1 MVHNLDC
8 TYKHINQIIMK
19 KLLLYTIFLGFL
31 ICDTSCK
38 KIDQLLTFTISNEDT
53 LTIPATNTL
62 NLPISFL
69 NSNNTTNSS
78 EAFANNNTD
87 ANHVKNIYLK
97 NLQLTITSP
106 AGQNFNF
113 LQSINIY
120 ISTDSSNE
128 ILLASLNTI
137 PQNVITITLTPTQ
150 AALDMYIKAPSYN
163 LRTEVTTDQNLSQNV
178 NIVAD
183 SKFQVTA
190 VVL

>member
-1 MVHNLDC
+1 
-8 TYKHINQIIMK
+8 MK
-19 KLLLYTIFLGFL
+19 KLLLYTAVAGFL
-31 ICDTSCK
+31 IYGASCK
-38 KIDQLLTFTISNEDT
+38 KIDQLLTFTISNEDS
-53 LTIPATNTL
+53 LTIPATSPL

-69 NSNNTTNSS
+69 SPNNTTNSS

-128 ILLASLNTI
+128 ILLAFLNNI
-137 PQNVITITLTPTQ
+137 PQNVTTITLTPTQ
-150 AALDMYIKAPSYN
+150 AALDAYVKATAYN

-178 NIVAD
+178 NIIAD

-190 VVL
+190 VIL